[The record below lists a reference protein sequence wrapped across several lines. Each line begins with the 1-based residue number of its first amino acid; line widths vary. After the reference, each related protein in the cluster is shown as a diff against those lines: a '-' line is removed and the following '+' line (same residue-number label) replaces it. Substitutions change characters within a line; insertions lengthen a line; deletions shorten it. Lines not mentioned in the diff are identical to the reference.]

1 MFCDKC
7 FLLFLYMTV
16 STCNCGYSNILC
28 SLRTVTGSVPE
39 PTQWVSLLNLLLMHC
54 CWRNQI
60 LFYIFYLY
68 LAYTDFSKVFE
79 LINDNMY
86 NRWWK
91 SQSILGWDVLLWNCS
106 KTNLFNL
113 HNFSKFYPPV
123 LLLNILHDTKSVPVQ
138 TGWLDVAFLCEAYM
152 FSLCLIGVSPNVK
165 RNICYDCKRLESCP
179 VCVSPSI
186 SPSWPGGGQAFKTEA
201 SVYIDILHSVPTFL
215 ETYLYNC
222 KIVPLTVTL
231 KQA

>member
-1 MFCDKC
+1 MRNVLFCFYTWQFQLATVDTATYC
-7 FLLFLYMTV
+7 VHWERLLEAFLSPHSEFHYWIV
-16 STCNCGYSNILC
+16 SA
-28 SLRTVTGSVPE
+28 
-39 PTQWVSLLNLLLMHC
+39 LNELLLAQP
-54 CWRNQI
+54 NFI
-60 LFYIFYLY
+60 YFFYLS
-68 LAYTDFSKVFE
+68 LAYTDFSKLFE
-79 LINDNMY
+79 WINDNMY

-91 SQSILGWDVLLWNCS
+91 SQSIWDWDVLLWNCS

-138 TGWLDVAFLCEAYM
+138 TGWLDVAFLCEACM
-152 FSLCLIGVSPNVK
+152 FSLCLIRVSPNVK

-186 SPSWPGGGQAFKTEA
+186 SPPWPLGGQAFKIEA

>member
-1 MFCDKC
+1 MFCEKC
-7 FLLFLYMTV
+7 FVLFLYMTV

-39 PTQWVSLLNLLLMHC
+39 PTQWVSLLNRIC
-54 CWRNQI
+54 FKWTAAGATK
-60 LFYIFYLY
+60 FYFFFYLS
-68 LAYTDFSKVFE
+68 LAYTDFSK
-79 LINDNMY
+79 LY

-91 SQSILGWDVLLWNCS
+91 SQSILDWDVLLWNCS

-138 TGWLDVAFLCEAYM
+138 TGWLDVAFLCEACM

-186 SPSWPGGGQAFKTEA
+186 SPPWPLGGQAFKIEA